1 MATFCIEIR
10 MSKIGSEEGTAYM
23 DLTLY
28 DSISQYLMEMGGIY
42 FVSLSISCSVFSDE
56 GEETVAKTAVVW
68 SVIATLLLQ
77 LPYEF

>member
-1 MATFCIEIR
+1 
-10 MSKIGSEEGTAYM
+10 MSKTGSEEGTAYM

-28 DSISQYLMEMGGIY
+28 DSISQCLMEMGDIY

-68 SVIATLLLQ
+68 SVIATLLLLQ

>member
-1 MATFCIEIR
+1 
-10 MSKIGSEEGTAYM
+10 MSKTGSEEGTAYI
-23 DLTLY
+23 TLY
-28 DSISQYLMEMGGIY
+28 DSISQYLMEMGDIY

>member
-10 MSKIGSEEGTAYM
+10 MSKTGLEEGTAYI
-23 DLTLY
+23 TLY
-28 DSISQYLMEMGGIY
+28 DSISQYLMEMGDIY